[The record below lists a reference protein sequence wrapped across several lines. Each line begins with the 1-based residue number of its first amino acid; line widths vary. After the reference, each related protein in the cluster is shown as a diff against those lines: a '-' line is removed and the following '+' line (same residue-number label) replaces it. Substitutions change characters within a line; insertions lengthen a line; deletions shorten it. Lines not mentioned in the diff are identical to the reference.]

1 MDSVEF
7 KCSLHPD
14 KILTSEWCEENCPRY
29 YHCDTVA
36 WATDEEIDNEHDAHR

>member
-14 KILTSEWCEENCPRY
+14 KMLTSEWCEENCPRY

-36 WATDEEIDNEHDAHR
+36 WAMDEEIENEHDAHR